1 MEKTKRYI
9 IFILGLLVNSLGVS
23 LVTKANLGT
32 SPISSIPYVLSMN
45 FSLSLGTFTVLFSLL
60 LIWFQLLILQK
71 NFKIEH
77 LLQIPVAFAFGIF
90 IDLSM
95 ALLGFLAPEQYG
107 MKFFCLV
114 LGCLILGIGVYMEI
128 LADVVML
135 PGESFVRSIV
145 FRWKREFG
153 LTKVAF
159 DVSMTIGAGIISLL
173 LAGKVAGVRE
183 GTVIAAVL
191 VGFIARL
198 IGSRLAFFSNILFT
212 VPVHS
217 PCKNSGQC
225 GHDVENT

>member
-9 IFILGLLVNSLGVS
+9 IFILGLLVNSLGVG

-60 LIWFQLLILQK
+60 LIWLQFLILQK
-71 NFKIEH
+71 NFNIEH
-77 LLQIPVAFAFGIF
+77 VLQIPVSFAFGIF
-90 IDLSM
+90 IDLCM
-95 ALLGFLAPEQYG
+95 AMLGFPAPEQYG

-135 PGESFVRSIV
+135 PGESLVRSIV

-153 LTKVAF
+153 LTKVTF
-159 DVSMTIGAGIISLL
+159 DVSMTIGAGILSLL
-173 LAGKVAGVRE
+173 LAGRVAGVRE

-191 VGFIARL
+191 VGFIARF
-198 IGSRLAFFSNILFT
+198 IGSRLAFLSDVLFT
-212 VPVHS
+212 VPVHR

-225 GHDVENT
+225 GHNVENT

>member
-60 LIWFQLLILQK
+60 LIWLQLMILQK
-71 NFKIEH
+71 NFKFEH
-77 LLQIPVAFAFGIF
+77 ILQIPVAFAFGIF
-90 IDLSM
+90 IDLCM
-95 ALLGFLAPEQYG
+95 ALLSFLQPELYG

-114 LGCLILGIGVYMEI
+114 IGCLVLGIGVYMEI

-135 PGESFVRSIV
+135 PGESLVRSIV

-159 DVSMTIGAGIISLL
+159 DVSMTIGAGVLSLL
-173 LAGKVAGVRE
+173 LAGRISGVRE

-191 VGFIARL
+191 VGFIARF
-198 IGSRLAFFSNILFT
+198 IGSRLGFLFNSLFT
-212 VPVHS
+212 VPV
-217 PCKNSGQC
+217 CGQSGNV
-225 GHDVENT
+225 GHDAENI